1 MQDDYIKHKVEK
13 KREWREKNKEK
24 VKEQNRRYYEEHKE
38 ELITKRREYQ
48 KEWYKKNKEKKKS
61 QPYEYHKEWR
71 EKNKEKWDGYQN
83 KWKTKRAEQL
93 NKENPTTRTKPTVF
107 LLKNR
112 LNGKY
117 RIVSRTSG
125 YMGLLHGL
133 YNVYDYN
140 IICIRECENDTERKR
155 YVNKVHAFIPWE
167 EHSPNQY
174 GRKKCREMEM
184 HEYDIECI
192 KEILNEPKESSPK
205 LPEKAHIPLPEQW
218 IRQGRSEYICI

>member
-13 KREWREKNKEK
+13 KREWRANNKDK
-24 VKEQNRRYYEEHKE
+24 IKQQQKRYYEKHKE
-38 ELITKRREYQ
+38 ELIAKRRGYQ
-48 KEWYKKNKEKKKS
+48 RKWYKQNKEKC
-61 QPYEYHKEWR
+61 R
-71 EKNKEKWDGYQN
+71 GYQN
-83 KWKTKRAEQL
+83 KWKTKRAEQQ
-93 NKENPTTRTKPTVF
+93 NKENPAMRTKPTVF

-117 RIVSRTSG
+117 RIASRTSG